1 MKNSLAYAPKR
12 KFRDNVGL
20 LFISPWIIG
29 FLAFQL
35 YPLVASLI
43 YSFTDYS
50 LLSKPVFTG
59 LKNYIDIFTVDENF
73 YNSLKVTFIYTL
85 IAVPGKLIFALFI
98 AMLLNSRLRFAGA
111 YTTMYYLPSIL
122 GGSVAI
128 SILWRFLFMK
138 DGIINMI
145 LGKFSIPAVDWL
157 GSPDVALLTVSLLTV
172 WQFGSSMVIFLAGLK
187 NIPYEL
193 YEAAIIDGASPIRK
207 FVHITV
213 PMLTPM
219 VLFNLVMQTINA
231 FQEFTGA
238 FVITNGGPMK
248 ATYLM
253 SLLIYDNA
261 FSFFKMGY
269 ASALSW
275 ILFVVIIAMTLI
287 IFKSSNSWVHY
298 EDKED
303 F

>member
-1 MKNSLAYAPKR
+1 MKNSLASAPKR
-12 KFRDNVGL
+12 RLGDNLGL

-50 LLSKPVFTG
+50 LLSSPVFIG
-59 LKNYIDIFTVDENF
+59 LQNYKEIFTIDENF
-73 YNSLKVTFIYTL
+73 YNSIKVTLIYTL
-85 IAVPGKLIFALFI
+85 IAVPGKLAFALFI
-98 AMLLNSRLRFAGA
+98 AMLLNTKVRLAGV

-128 SILWRFLFMK
+128 SILWRFLFMR

-145 LGKFSIPAVDWL
+145 LSKLSIPAVDWL
-157 GSPDVALLTVSLLTV
+157 GSPDVSLFTVSLLTV

-187 NIPYEL
+187 NIPNEL
-193 YEAAIIDGASPIRK
+193 YEAAYIDGASPIRR
-207 FVHITV
+207 FCHITV

-219 VLFNLVMQTINA
+219 ILFNLVMQTINA

-238 FVITNGGPMK
+238 YVITNGGPMK
-248 ATYLM
+248 STYLM
-253 SLLIYDNA
+253 ALLIYDNA
-261 FSFFKMGY
+261 FSFFRMGY

-275 ILFVVIIAMTLI
+275 ILFAVIIAMTLI
-287 IFKSSNSWVHY
+287 IFKSSGSWVHY